1 MVTKVTIDD
10 VIHIAKLCDV
20 GIHKHEIAQLTEQFS
35 DILEFWSTLDELTES
50 DETGRTSPISNV
62 FREDTVVPSLSQEQA
77 LSNTED
83 AAEGYFKAPR
93 VM

>member
-1 MVTKVTIDD
+1 MVTKDD

-20 GIHKHEIAQLTEQFS
+20 GIHEREIAQLTEQFS

-50 DETGRTSPISNV
+50 DESKRTSPLSNI
-62 FREDTVVPSLSQEQA
+62 FREDTVVPSISQEQA
-77 LSNTED
+77 LSNTENATD
-83 AAEGYFKAPR
+83 GYFKAPR